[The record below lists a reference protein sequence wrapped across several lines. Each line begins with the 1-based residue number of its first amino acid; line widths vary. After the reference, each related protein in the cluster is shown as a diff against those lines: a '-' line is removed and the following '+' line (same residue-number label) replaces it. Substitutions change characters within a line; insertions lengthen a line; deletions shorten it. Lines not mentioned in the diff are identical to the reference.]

1 MVRFMKKLIKII
13 LMASILVM
21 FTGCAKDQSR
31 KSISTQLL
39 QSQNPDD
46 LMESYGIDKSQYSV
60 SIPDNVTYYVTYK
73 GVTYNFTKDFDLLL
87 EAIERK

>member
-1 MVRFMKKLIKII
+1 MKKSIKIALVAFMII
-13 LMASILVM
+13 L
-21 FTGCAKDQSR
+21 TGCVKDQSR

-46 LMESYGIDKSQYSV
+46 LMESHGIDKSQYSV
-60 SIPDNVTYYVTYK
+60 LIPDNVTYYVTYK

>member
-1 MVRFMKKLIKII
+1 MKKSIKITLVA
-13 LMASILVM
+13 LMITL
-21 FTGCAKDQSR
+21 TGCVKDQSR

>member
-1 MVRFMKKLIKII
+1 MKKSIKI
-13 LMASILVM
+13 ALVAFM
-21 FTGCAKDQSR
+21 IVLTGCVKDQSR

>member
-1 MVRFMKKLIKII
+1 MRKLI
-13 LMASILVM
+13 SIVLIVAVVAL
-21 FTGCAKDQSR
+21 TGCAKDTSR

>member
-1 MVRFMKKLIKII
+1 MVRFMKKSIKIALVAIMII
-13 LMASILVM
+13 LM
-21 FTGCAKDQSR
+21 GCVKDQSR

-60 SIPDNVTYYVTYK
+60 SILDNVTYYVTYK

>member
-1 MVRFMKKLIKII
+1 MVRFMKKSIKIALVAFMLI
-13 LMASILVM
+13 L
-21 FTGCAKDQSR
+21 TGCVKDQSR

>member
-1 MVRFMKKLIKII
+1 MVRFMKKSIKIALVALMII
-13 LMASILVM
+13 L
-21 FTGCAKDQSR
+21 TGCVKDQSR

-60 SIPDNVTYYVTYK
+60 SIPDNVTYYVTY
-73 GVTYNFTKDFDLLL
+73 NFTKDFDLLL

>member
-1 MVRFMKKLIKII
+1 MVRFMKKSIKIALVAFMII
-13 LMASILVM
+13 L
-21 FTGCAKDQSR
+21 TGCVKDQSR

>member
-1 MVRFMKKLIKII
+1 MKKSIKITLVALMII
-13 LMASILVM
+13 L
-21 FTGCAKDQSR
+21 TGCVKDQSR

-87 EAIERK
+87 EALERK

>member
-1 MVRFMKKLIKII
+1 MRKSISIISIVFIII
-13 LMASILVM
+13 LS
-21 FTGCAKDQSR
+21 GCARDVNK

-60 SIPDNVTYYVTYK
+60 SIPDNVTYYVTYR
-73 GVTYNFTKDFDLLL
+73 GVTYNFTKDFDSLL

>member
-1 MVRFMKKLIKII
+1 MVRFMKKSIKIALVAFMII
-13 LMASILVM
+13 L
-21 FTGCAKDQSR
+21 TGRVKDQSR

>member
-1 MVRFMKKLIKII
+1 MKKSIKIALVAFMLI
-13 LMASILVM
+13 L
-21 FTGCAKDQSR
+21 TGCVKDQSR

>member
-1 MVRFMKKLIKII
+1 MKKSIKIALVALMII
-13 LMASILVM
+13 L
-21 FTGCAKDQSR
+21 TGCVKDQSR

-87 EAIERK
+87 EAVERK